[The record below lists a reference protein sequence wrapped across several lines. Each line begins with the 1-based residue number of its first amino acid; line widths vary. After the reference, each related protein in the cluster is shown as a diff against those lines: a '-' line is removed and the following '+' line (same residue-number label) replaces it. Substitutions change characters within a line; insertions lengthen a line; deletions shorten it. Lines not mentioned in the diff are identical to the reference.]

1 MGPIAR
7 VCFVIRRNSPL
18 RRFVLPLLM
27 LGLIAVSAFA
37 GESQYKPPVS
47 HYYCTANP
55 APNTR
60 YYSGLFDLPA
70 SPDAEKQAST
80 AFHQFLSKKYGV
92 TAQANCQGNP
102 DKNAAQAGM
111 QQQVSQLKLSNWKI
125 VQTGWTNMGGA
136 QASASGV
143 ETSHPDCNS
152 ADAWKSVAEYKA
164 ACEDAAASAAA
175 QGQMA
180 SAETASPSYQGSSA
194 EMQSSNAAG
203 NNAAANS
210 VSAAGTILA
219 VRMTEAVDSAKDGM
233 GHQYHGIVTKP
244 ASAGGVPIPQGSMA
258 IVTLSKNQSGWV
270 AQLNSVLVRGQT
282 MAVSSGP
289 ATLMNSTM
297 GSAQNMAAGAM
308 NTVSSALGGFGFG
321 HKKPQTPSAAEAVA
335 SGQRILLPPGT
346 QLQFVLTGASPASA
360 AEMASGMPS
369 AAGMPN
375 MPQPGGG
382 LHPNGPGANAM
393 NSAGSSAAAASMPV
407 GNLTAKVTETLLGP
421 KNPAFVVSP
430 DGGHYAVFSMHGS
443 REVVVIDGVDGPE
456 FDHAIAQNGGHSFDV
471 LFTPDG
477 KHSAYVAQRADD
489 LIMVRDNKEAFVI
502 VNVGPKSIKGLQPIN
517 QSGKHGWNI
526 GGPNENVP
534 SHACILSPSGAHTAV
549 IVVDSSISPPSTY
562 MLLDGVKSEAYAT
575 IDPNQ
580 VAFVGE
586 KLVYAAQTRDQ
597 QWHMVVNDKPGP
609 GYGSILR
616 LTLTF
621 DDMHYAF
628 MAQNSGGHLV
638 VLDGVPGPVRP
649 HAGNGIQYL
658 TLASNGRCA
667 YIWDKPSGDPHGGG
681 AQALVVDEKEVS
693 ESIAPFA
700 TEDKSLSGN
709 SQLYVLFS
717 PDGKKFA
724 YARKIPGG
732 VAAVI
737 DGKVGRAYDGIGVI
751 SFSPDSAHS
760 LFVGNRKLNF
770 VVVDGQ
776 ELEGFNQTRGF
787 VWSKQGGRLGFIGY
801 GQDGTHL
808 VVDGKKTPKYYS
820 VDNTLSFSPDSKH
833 YVYSACTMYLKCVV
847 VTDGN
852 ETPVPAV
859 AQFSSR
865 GQPHFE
871 FPSIFWSEDSSRL
884 AYAYSKSDG
893 TSGTVFTVNGQ
904 EITHNIGT
912 YEFPAFSPDS
922 KHFATF
928 YWTGHAYALFLDGK
942 SSAPYEDLLEVN
954 RNIARFESAHAY
966 RFLGIK
972 KGSVYRVTVDLASAN

>member
-1 MGPIAR
+1 MTSNPILWLGMHEVFGA
-7 VCFVIRRNSPL
+7 VRRNQIAICSSL
-18 RRFVLPLLM
+18 LVLFLS
-27 LGLIAVSAFA
+27 SAQFSLA
-37 GESQYKPPVS
+37 GESSYTGPGSGAQ
-47 HYYCTANP
+47 HYYCSSDP
-55 APNTR
+55 
-60 YYSGLFDLPA
+60 
-70 SPDAEKQAST
+70 
-80 AFHQFLSKKYGV
+80 
-92 TAQANCQGNP
+92 AQATIFFSSAFDTNADNP
-102 DKNAAQAGM
+102 KVSEGFRQSLADEYAYEGDVLCFGKFKTLDAAQAGEKKRVTDL
-111 QQQVSQLKLSNWKI
+111 QAAKKVK
-125 VQTGWTNMGGA
+125 VVETGWAFGPS
-136 QASASGV
+136 ASAG
-143 ETSHPDCNS
+143 T
-152 ADAWKSVAEYKA
+152 
-164 ACEDAAASAAA
+164 
-175 QGQMA
+175 
-180 SAETASPSYQGSSA
+180 
-194 EMQSSNAAG
+194 
-203 NNAAANS
+203 
-210 VSAAGTILA
+210 SAAGSPAAPSTNPLA
-219 VRMTEAVDSAKDGM
+219 SPAQPSSPPTAQAAAPPPQNAPALGTTLGVRLAEQVDSAKYSGQPYR
-233 GHQYHGIVTKP
+233 GVVTKAADAGNGVTIP
-244 ASAGGVPIPQGSMA
+244 AGSMA
-258 IVTLSKNQSGWV
+258 MIALVHSQSGWV
-270 AQLNSVLVRGQT
+270 AQLQQLTVKGQP
-282 MAVSSGP
+282 MNVSSAP
-289 ATLMNSTM
+289 ATVMNSAQ
-297 GSAQNMAAGAM
+297 SAASSAV

-321 HKKPQTPSAAEAVA
+321 HKKPNSPSAAEAVA
-335 SGQRILLPPGT
+335 SGQRVFLPPGT

-360 AEMASGMPS
+360 AAMASGMPS

-375 MPQPGGG
+375 MPHPTGG
-382 LHPNGPGANAM
+382 LHPNGVGTPAM
-393 NSAGSSAAAASMPV
+393 NSAASSNAGASTPV
-407 GNLTAKVTETLLGP
+407 GNLTAKITETLLGP
-421 KNPAFVVSP
+421 KNPSFVVSP
-430 DGGHYAVFSMHGS
+430 DGAHYAAFSMHGS

-502 VNVGPKSIKGLQPIN
+502 VNVGPKSVKGISPIN

-526 GGPNENVP
+526 GGPNESVP
-534 SHACILSPSGAHTAV
+534 SHACIISPSGAHTAV
-549 IVVDSSISPPSTY
+549 IVVDSSINPPSTY
-562 MLLDGVKSEAYAT
+562 MLLDGVKSQPYAT
-575 IDPNQ
+575 IDANQ

-681 AQALVVDEKEVS
+681 AQALVVDEKEIS
-693 ESIAPFA
+693 ESISPFA

-724 YARKIPGG
+724 YAKRIPGG

-760 LFVGNRKLNF
+760 LFVGSRKLNF

-776 ELEGFNQTRGF
+776 ELEGFNQARGF
-787 VWSKQGGRLGFIGY
+787 VWSKQGGRLGYTAY

-808 VVDGKKTPKYYS
+808 MVDGKKTPRYYS

-847 VTDGN
+847 VMDGN
-852 ETPVPAV
+852 ETPVPGV

-904 EITHNIGT
+904 EVMHNTGT
-912 YEFPAFSPDS
+912 YEFPGFSPDS

-928 YWTGHAYALFLDGK
+928 YWTGHAYALSVDGK

-954 RNIARFESAHAY
+954 RNVAKFENAHTF
-966 RFLGIK
+966 RFLAV
-972 KGSVYRVTVDLASAN
+972 KGGAIYRITVDLGG